1 MVSTLV
7 SICFGNLWLRYTI
20 KTNCETSECWPK
32 NMLKFNFLKKSLKL
46 DSPSH
51 LLNDF
56 SREILFIFYLLTH
69 QISLSGWLSLLIK
82 ISGNMWIVIVCY
94 PVYYVMNF
102 ETYLRFLVKVFSYM
116 TKNSE
121 QNFSEKQR
129 ELLRWNKKHFLSFL
143 IKIIWDQRVKSLF
156 SVSNI
161 NEGAFANIVNY
172 F

>member
-1 MVSTLV
+1 
-7 SICFGNLWLRYTI
+7 
-20 KTNCETSECWPK
+20 
-32 NMLKFNFLKKSLKL
+32 MLKFNFLKKSLKL
-46 DSPSH
+46 DSPSY

-56 SREILFIFYLLTH
+56 LREILVIFYLLTN

-129 ELLRWNKKHFLSFL
+129 ELLR
-143 IKIIWDQRVKSLF
+143 
-156 SVSNI
+156 
-161 NEGAFANIVNY
+161 
-172 F
+172 